1 MAWCTSPYLGADSFS
16 MVIGRRHGA
25 AESFVEQVF
34 TECLMC
40 TSSVLGNVLVNS
52 NNKEDP
58 CHNGG
63 YVLAEGD
70 R

>member
-1 MAWCTSPYLGADSFS
+1 